1 MPGSIQRQK
10 TFLLYLGLLI
20 THREFVT
27 RDFLKLKFLNSP
39 LKQSD
44 SYKRLGIFEVG
55 SLEVLTMPSEDYNL
69 GVPFH

>member
-1 MPGSIQRQK
+1 M
-10 TFLLYLGLLI
+10 
-20 THREFVT
+20 HRKFVT

-44 SYKRLGIFEVG
+44 TYKRLGIFEVG

-69 GVPFH
+69 VYVFADICCLFRKFK